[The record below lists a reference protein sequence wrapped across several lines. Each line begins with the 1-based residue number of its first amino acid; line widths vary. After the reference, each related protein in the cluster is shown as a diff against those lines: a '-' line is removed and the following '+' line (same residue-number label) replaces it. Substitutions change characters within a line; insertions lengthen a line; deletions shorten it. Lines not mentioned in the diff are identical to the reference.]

1 MLYAHTYQRPPATS
15 GAPSSVLGGATG
27 AGLPLPQSLLIQ
39 QQALA
44 ALAAQQVQMGS
55 QLGQQLA
62 GQATKAPFAQ
72 IPASSSAG
80 VPGIPGNISNPG
92 IQLPTTAGNL
102 TGSGVEPG
110 LSHQLDSKV
119 FPPT

>member
-1 MLYAHTYQRPPATS
+1 M
-15 GAPSSVLGGATG
+15 LGGATG
-27 AGLPLPQSLLIQ
+27 AGLPLPQSLLLQ

-62 GQATKAPFAQ
+62 GQAAKSSFAQ
-72 IPASSSAG
+72 IPTSSSAG
-80 VPGIPGNISNPG
+80 GNPAAAAG
-92 IQLPTTAGNL
+92 IQLPTGAGNL
-102 TGSGVEPG
+102 TGSGVESG
-110 LSHQLDSKV
+110 VSHRLDTKV

>member
-1 MLYAHTYQRPPATS
+1 M
-15 GAPSSVLGGATG
+15 LGGATG
-27 AGLPLPQSLLIQ
+27 AGLPLPQSLLLQ

-62 GQATKAPFAQ
+62 GQTAATKAAPF
-72 IPASSSAG
+72 PASSSSAG
-80 VPGIPGNISNPG
+80 VPGIPGTGTG
-92 IQLPTTAGNL
+92 IQLPMATTAGNL
-102 TGSGVEPG
+102 TGSGMESG

-119 FPPT
+119 FPPTWNKTA

>member
-1 MLYAHTYQRPPATS
+1 M
-15 GAPSSVLGGATG
+15 GGATG
-27 AGLPLPQSLLIQ
+27 AGLPLPQSLLLQ

-62 GQATKAPFAQ
+62 SQTAKGPFPQ
-72 IPASSSAG
+72 IPAASSSAASI
-80 VPGIPGNISNPG
+80 PGIPGNISNPG

-102 TGSGVEPG
+102 TGSGMESG